1 MQLSVLLYLYN
12 NNVCV
17 SVYWFQTVTRQ
28 TSSVLRKIYIL
39 DPVSLRLRKCTFKT
53 QQQQRRRQ
61 QQQQEEQQQQ
71 PQPQQQQHII
81 SYHYNHY
88 IINMVSYSY

>member
-53 QQQQRRRQ
+53 QQQQQRRR

-71 PQPQQQQHII
+71 PQPQQQHII

-88 IINMVSYSY
+88 IINIVSYSY